1 MLFLLISWSFPTWVP
16 CILIIED
23 YQPHLPTSYL
33 LSISLSPSCPPLF
46 SFSSISII
54 WFDLGLYIHGFSSWI
69 SLCLACLI
77 PVHPSVVSL
86 KFTEGS
92 NGYSFSV
99 IRYQILQLSCCHL
112 NKKPKLFFD
121 CLKYDT
127 FFKYILFDL
136 MTFSNLAYEIILI
149 LKP

>member
-1 MLFLLISWSFPTWVP
+1 MVTISQLLDT
-16 CILIIED
+16 
-23 YQPHLPTSYL
+23 
-33 LSISLSPSCPPLF
+33 
-46 SFSSISII
+46 
-54 WFDLGLYIHGFSSWI
+54 
-69 SLCLACLI
+69 
-77 PVHPSVVSL
+77 
-86 KFTEGS
+86 KF
-92 NGYSFSV
+92 Y
-99 IRYQILQLSCCHL
+99 L